1 MQYSAT
7 YSPEDNK
14 LRLTA
19 SARLDEETYKRVRAA
34 GFIWAPRQEI
44 FVAPMWTPDRAD
56 LCTELAGDIGDE
68 DTSLVDRAEERADRF
83 TEYSAS
89 RQADADAA
97 HKAVHAI
104 ADGIPL
110 GQPILVGH
118 HSEKHARR
126 DAEKIENGMRRAV
139 KMWETSTYWKQRAA
153 GAIRAAKYKE
163 RPDVR
168 ARRIKGLESDVRV
181 YRAKFTPDP
190 RQPAILQHRWNDAA
204 DAPKVPHVWCSPRGG
219 RGGNWVPADELP
231 AREAYYSRWI
241 AHCEMRL
248 EYERAM
254 LDEQGGAELLKP
266 KPKSAAAQLPLC
278 NYRAPEGLDIPRI
291 PGFGRGEIVHYPQVE
306 MTQAEYAKINTDYK
320 GTRVVGN
327 SHRVRTAMRQHALV
341 SVFLT
346 DAKTHT
352 PPAPQEPAPPAEPKR
367 WPAQLAPEPANSE
380 PAPAADFAAMRES
393 LKAGVQVVT
402 APQLFPTPPALADRM
417 VAEANIQPGNRILEP
432 SAGTGNLIAAIAA
445 AEPTARVTAVEINTQ
460 LADALSARYRVRPAG
475 WEILTDDFLDLTP
488 LDLGRFD
495 RIVMNPPFANGDDMR
510 HIRNAFEMLSPSG
523 RLVAICA
530 NGPRQQEQLRP
541 FVEENGGT
549 WEELPRDTFKESGTG
564 VSTVL
569 LTMNAPESDPAEPP
583 QVEAPDDE
591 PTQPEEVLTAEPNP
605 EEEPMQPI
613 HTVPA
618 SRLSWGK
625 WDAAKQK
632 DIGEGDIHKAYSGD
646 TISSGKIRGV
656 ITIDGKPYT
665 VTGFGNNDAHLWPLL
680 TPAQWGEKPTTT
692 YGDVTRADQF
702 TYEGI
707 RVKRGKDQFVMGPR
721 SGEIRVQGDQPAEP
735 AAHTHATREEERICE
750 AEQEAI
756 ANDDEPEADDL
767 CDLCMASGVH
777 VDRTTYCGKTIGIEC
792 GCEEANT
799 SGKCANPDCEECNAP
814 HDDEEGEEPE
824 AEEPP
829 QPPASAAPEEVFT
842 LAPTAAIPAQ
852 QMSLFASG
860 EESTQ

>member
-56 LCTELAGDIGDE
+56 LCEELAGEIGDE
-68 DTSLVDRAEERADRF
+68 DTSLVDRAEARADRF
-83 TEYSAS
+83 TDYSAS
-89 RQADADAA
+89 RQADANAA

-139 KMWETSTYWKQRAA
+139 KMWETATYWKQRAA

-190 RQPAILQHRWNDAA
+190 RQPAILQHRWNDPA

-254 LDEQGGAELLKP
+254 LDEQGGTDLLKP

-278 NYRAPEGLDIPRI
+278 NYHAPDGL
-291 PGFGRGEIVHYPQVE
+291 EIKNIYCSSGDMIHYPQVE

-320 GTRVVGN
+320 ATRVVGN
-327 SHRVRTAMRQHALV
+327 SHRVRTAMRNHALV
-341 SVFLT
+341 CVFLT

-352 PPAPQEPAPPAEPKR
+352 PPAPQEPAPAAEPKR
-367 WPAQLAPEPANSE
+367 WPAQLAAPVPKSEAAPE
-380 PAPAADFAAMRES
+380 PAADFAAMRES
-393 LKAGVQVVT
+393 LRAGVQVVT

-417 VAEANIQPGNRILEP
+417 IEAADIQPGNRILEP

-460 LADALSARYRVRPAG
+460 LSDALSARYRVRPAG
-475 WEILTDDFLDLTP
+475 WEILTDDFLDLTA

-510 HIRNAFEMLSPSG
+510 HIRNAFEMLSPGG

-541 FVEENGGT
+541 FVEQNGGT
-549 WEELPRDTFKESGTG
+549 WEELPADAFKESGTS
-564 VSTVL
+564 VRAVL
-569 LTMNAPESDPAEPP
+569 LTVQAEGLLPEPQEPDDDD
-583 QVEAPDDE
+583 ESNRMDDE
-591 PTQPEEVLTAEPNP
+591 PTQPPPPDEVLTP
-605 EEEPMQPI
+605 EEEPMRDERPI
-613 HTVPA
+613 HTVP
-618 SRLSWGK
+618 
-625 WDAAKQK
+625 
-632 DIGEGDIHKAYSGD
+632 
-646 TISSGKIRGV
+646 
-656 ITIDGKPYT
+656 
-665 VTGFGNNDAHLWPLL
+665 
-680 TPAQWGEKPTTT
+680 
-692 YGDVTRADQF
+692 
-702 TYEGI
+702 
-707 RVKRGKDQFVMGPR
+707 
-721 SGEIRVQGDQPAEP
+721 
-735 AAHTHATREEERICE
+735 
-750 AEQEAI
+750 
-756 ANDDEPEADDL
+756 
-767 CDLCMASGVH
+767 
-777 VDRTTYCGKTIGIEC
+777 
-792 GCEEANT
+792 
-799 SGKCANPDCEECNAP
+799 
-814 HDDEEGEEPE
+814 
-824 AEEPP
+824 
-829 QPPASAAPEEVFT
+829 APEEVFT

-860 EESTQ
+860 EEQTQ

>member
-1 MQYSAT
+1 MHYSAT

-56 LCTELAGDIGDE
+56 LCEELAGEIGDE
-68 DTSLVDRAEERADRF
+68 DTSLVDRAEARADRF
-83 TEYSAS
+83 TDYSAS

-139 KMWETSTYWKQRAA
+139 KMWETATYWKQRAA

-163 RPDVR
+163 LPAVR

-190 RQPAILQHRWNDAA
+190 RQPAILQHRWNDPA

-219 RGGNWVPADELP
+219 RGGNWVPSDELP

-254 LDEQGGAELLKP
+254 LDEQGGSDLLKP

-278 NYRAPEGLDIPRI
+278 NYRAPGGLGIPRI
-291 PGFGRGEIVHYPQVE
+291 LGFNRGEMLHYPQVE

-327 SHRVRTAMRQHALV
+327 SHRVRTAMRNHALV
-341 SVFLT
+341 CVFLT

-352 PPAPQEPAPPAEPKR
+352 PPAPQEPAPAAEPKR
-367 WPAQLAPEPANSE
+367 WPAQLAAPVPKSEAAPE
-380 PAPAADFAAMRES
+380 PAADFAAMRES
-393 LKAGVQVVT
+393 LRAGVQVVT

-417 VAEANIQPGNRILEP
+417 IEAADIQPGNRILEP
-432 SAGTGNLIAAIAA
+432 SAGTGNLVAAIAA

-475 WEILTDDFLDLTP
+475 WEILTDDFLDLTA

-510 HIRNAFEMLSPSG
+510 HIRNAFEMLSPGG

-549 WEELPRDTFKESGTG
+549 WEELPANTFKESGTG
-564 VSTVL
+564 VSAVL
-569 LTMNAPESDPAEPP
+569 LTMNAPPAFAPPPPPPATTTATEPAEPD
-583 QVEAPDDE
+583 DDE
-591 PTQPEEVLTAEPNP
+591 EEPEP
-605 EEEPMQPI
+605 EEEPFALDP
-613 HTVPA
+613 
-618 SRLSWGK
+618 
-625 WDAAKQK
+625 
-632 DIGEGDIHKAYSGD
+632 
-646 TISSGKIRGV
+646 
-656 ITIDGKPYT
+656 
-665 VTGFGNNDAHLWPLL
+665 
-680 TPAQWGEKPTTT
+680 TPAP
-692 YGDVTRADQF
+692 
-702 TYEGI
+702 
-707 RVKRGKDQFVMGPR
+707 
-721 SGEIRVQGDQPAEP
+721 PAEQLP
-735 AAHTHATREEERICE
+735 
-750 AEQEAI
+750 
-756 ANDDEPEADDL
+756 
-767 CDLCMASGVH
+767 
-777 VDRTTYCGKTIGIEC
+777 
-792 GCEEANT
+792 
-799 SGKCANPDCEECNAP
+799 
-814 HDDEEGEEPE
+814 
-824 AEEPP
+824 
-829 QPPASAAPEEVFT
+829 
-842 LAPTAAIPAQ
+842 
-852 QMSLFASG
+852 LFGSN
-860 EESTQ
+860 